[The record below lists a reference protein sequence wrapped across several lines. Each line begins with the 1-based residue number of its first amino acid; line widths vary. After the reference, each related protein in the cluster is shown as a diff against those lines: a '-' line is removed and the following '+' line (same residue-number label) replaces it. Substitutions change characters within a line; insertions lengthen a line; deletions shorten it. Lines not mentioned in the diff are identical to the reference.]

1 MKKFIIITI
10 LATNLLLSCN
20 PINKNEKKV
29 NKLILKIH
37 QEDNIVRIINP
48 KIYKSD
54 SLMNVEV
61 KIRIPIN
68 ELEKLKQEKIS
79 LITIGYNMDTLIL
92 AKPLNYLL
100 CNRPDSNSF
109 FLTINGDSMIY
120 GKNKGRYFSFYIL
133 NNIDNQNELKS
144 LKKYVVNFSKSS
156 SKNINK
162 KL

>member
-1 MKKFIIITI
+1 MKKLIIITI
-10 LATNLLLSCN
+10 LAINLLLGCD

-37 QEDNIVRIINP
+37 QKNNIVKILNP

-54 SLMNVEV
+54 PLMNVEV
-61 KIRIPIN
+61 KIQIPIN

-79 LITIGYNMDTLIL
+79 LITIEYKMDTLIL

-100 CNRPDSNSF
+100 SNRPDSNSF
-109 FLTINGDSMIY
+109 FLTINKDSMIY
-120 GKNKGRYFSFYIL
+120 GKNKDNFFSFYIY

-144 LKKYVVNFSKSS
+144 LKKYVVNFSKLS
-156 SKNINK
+156 SKK
-162 KL
+162 